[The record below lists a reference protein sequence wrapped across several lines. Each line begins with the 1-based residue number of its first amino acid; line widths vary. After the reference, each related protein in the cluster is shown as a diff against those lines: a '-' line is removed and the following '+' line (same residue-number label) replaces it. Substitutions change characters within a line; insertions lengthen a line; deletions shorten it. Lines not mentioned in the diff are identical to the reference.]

1 MSKWG
6 PAGGGER
13 RAAARSRVNY
23 RTRVTLVREGYLEI
37 AGTIS
42 NLSAG
47 GCYVVSESDVGK
59 EDMVKLRFESP
70 EHGELTVWGHVSF
83 RVVGFGFGINFTA
96 FAHGSRD
103 ALTAIL
109 GGEPG
114 RT

>member
-1 MSKWG
+1 MRKSG
-6 PAGGGER
+6 PGGAER
-13 RAAARSRVNY
+13 RADARSRVNY

-47 GCYVVSESDVGK
+47 GCYVVSVSEVGR
-59 EDMVKLRFESP
+59 DDLVKLRLESP
-70 EHGELTVWGHVSF
+70 EHGELTVWGHVTF
-83 RVVGFGFGINFTA
+83 RAVGLGFGVQFTA

-103 ALTAIL
+103 ALAAIL
-109 GGEPG
+109 AGEPG